1 MASRVP
7 VRLHPL
13 AEQEALAAF
22 RWYEERNALVAK
34 ILLIEFEAAMD
45 RIAESP
51 GRWPRISGRYRRFV
65 LGRFPFSIVYRLR
78 GGCVEVIALAHH
90 RRRPGY
96 WTGRA

>member
-1 MASRVP
+1 MASKVP
-7 VRLHPL
+7 VRFHPL

-34 ILLIEFEAAMD
+34 ILVIELEAAMD
-45 RIAESP
+45 LIAESP

-65 LGRFPFSIVYRLR
+65 VGRFPFSIVYMLR
-78 GGCVEVIALAHH
+78 DGYVEVIALAHH

-96 WTGRA
+96 WVGRT

>member
-1 MASRVP
+1 MASKIP

-45 RIAESP
+45 LIAESP
-51 GRWPRISGRYRRFV
+51 PPALPAVTMRCRRGRDEQGRV
-65 LGRFPFSIVYRLR
+65 TV
-78 GGCVEVIALAHH
+78 C
-90 RRRPGY
+90 
-96 WTGRA
+96 